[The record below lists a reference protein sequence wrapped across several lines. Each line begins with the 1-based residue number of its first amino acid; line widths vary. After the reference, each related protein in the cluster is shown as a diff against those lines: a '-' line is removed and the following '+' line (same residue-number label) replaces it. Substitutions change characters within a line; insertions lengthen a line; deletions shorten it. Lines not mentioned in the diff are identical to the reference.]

1 MADGTKA
8 SELYDIAPT
17 VIKGKG
23 INPADVLVS
32 TIANRQKEQAAKK
45 SANQKKFADL
55 EKSINVNEQSI
66 NIDEN
71 Q

>member
-32 TIANRQKEQAAKK
+32 TIANRQKEPAA
-45 SANQKKFADL
+45 
-55 EKSINVNEQSI
+55 
-66 NIDEN
+66 
-71 Q
+71 